1 MRTRLTDLAVRK
13 LPLSEGGQI
22 TYWDE
27 LTPNF
32 GVRCST
38 RSKSYIVLLG
48 EKRRRKTLGRYP
60 NLSLADARKQARQ
73 LLAASALEADGV
85 PFANAAPISFAE
97 AKNRFLED
105 SARRNK
111 PRTFN
116 DYKRLLDR
124 HFKFAGDI
132 QDVERKQVMKVISG
146 LSATP
151 SEQSHAFVAIR
162 TMMNWCVRHGLLEHS
177 VVPPMKQKTVERNWV
192 LTDGELQQVYQRAEE
207 TPFPFG
213 PLVQLLLLT
222 GQRRMEVGQMRRSW
236 IMDGSVTFPESFA
249 KNKREHKFPLSPK
262 AQVIIGALPDTGDL
276 LFPAATNFDKPFTT
290 FAWHKARFDEGLE
303 EVGLYTLHD
312 LRRTFATIHAKIGT
326 PIHVTEKLLN
336 HVSGTISGVA
346 AVYNRHS
353 YFEEMQAAMVE
364 YDEYIEDVVQSKLP
378 GICRL
383 V

>member
-13 LPLSEGGQI
+13 LPLSESGQV

-60 NLSLADARKQARQ
+60 GLSLADARKQARQ
-73 LLAASALEADGV
+73 LLAASGLEADGQL
-85 PFANAAPISFAE
+85 PLSAAPISFAE
-97 AKNRFLED
+97 AKVRFLED

-111 PRTFN
+111 PRTYN

-124 HFKFAGDI
+124 HFNFVGDI
-132 QDVERKQVMKVISG
+132 QSVERKQVMKVIFG

-162 TMMNWCVRHGLLEHS
+162 TMMNWCVRHGLIEHS
-177 VVPPMKQKTVERNWV
+177 VVPPMKQKTHERNRV
-192 LTDGELQQVYQRAEE
+192 LTDGELRQIYRRAEE

-213 PLVQLLLLT
+213 PLLMLLILT
-222 GQRRMEVGQMRRSW
+222 GQRRTEVGQMRRSW
-236 IMDGSVTFPESFA
+236 IIDGSATFPEGFA
-249 KNKREHKFPLSPK
+249 KNKREHRFPLSPK
-262 AQVIIGALPDTGDL
+262 AQAEIDALPDTGDL
-276 LFPAATNFDKPFTT
+276 LFPAATNFEKPFTT

-303 EVGLYTLHD
+303 EVGPYTLHD

-353 YFEEMQAAMVE
+353 YFEEMQAAMVG
-364 YDEYIEDVVQSKLP
+364 YDNYINNVVGS
-378 GICRL
+378 G
-383 V
+383 

>member
-13 LPLSEGGQI
+13 LPLSEKGQT

-60 NLSLADARKQARQ
+60 DLSLADARKQARQ
-73 LLAASALEADGV
+73 LLATSALEDDAL
-85 PFANAAPISFAE
+85 FSSQAAPVSFAD
-97 AKNRFLED
+97 AKARFLED
-105 SARRNK
+105 SQRRNK

-124 HFKFAGDI
+124 HFNFSGDI
-132 QDVERKQVMKVISG
+132 QSVERKQVMKVISE

-151 SEQSHAFVAIR
+151 SEQSHAFVAVR
-162 TMMNWCVRHGLLEHS
+162 TMMNWCARHGLIEHS
-177 VVPPMKQKTVERNWV
+177 VVPPMKQKTVERNRV
-192 LTDGELQQVYQRAEE
+192 LTDNELRRVYQRAQE

-213 PLVQLLLLT
+213 PIVQLLLLT
-222 GQRRMEVGQMRRSW
+222 GQRRAEVGQMRRSW
-236 IMDGSVTFPESFA
+236 ITDNSVTFPEGFA
-249 KNKREHKFPLSPK
+249 KNKREHRFPLSPM
-262 AQVIIGALPDTGDL
+262 ARAVVDALPNTGDL
-276 LFPAATNFDKPFTT
+276 LFPAATNFEKPFTT
-290 FAWHKARFDEGLE
+290 YAWHKARFDEGLE
-303 EVGLYTLHD
+303 DVGPYTLHD
-312 LRRTFATIHAKIGT
+312 LRRTFATTHAKIGT

-353 YFEEMQAAMVE
+353 YFEEMQAAMADYDNYIDNVVE
-364 YDEYIEDVVQSKLP
+364 P
-378 GICRL
+378 G
-383 V
+383 